1 MTRENKDIREIIN
14 QSLRLEIHPGSGV
27 LRQVARPV
35 ETMDDDI
42 AVLAGRMLD
51 FMRIN
56 DGVGLAAPQIGLS
69 RRIFVAELNGQSFCI
84 VNPQISQT
92 SDCEMM
98 EEGCLSLPGKAVVV
112 KRPKQIQIQGLDT
125 TGKTLCFTAA
135 GLLARIF
142 QHETDHLN
150 GVMICDYET

>member
-1 MTRENKDIREIIN
+1 MASKNGDIREIIN
-14 QSLRLEIHPGSGV
+14 QPFQLEIYPGSRV
-27 LRQVARPV
+27 LRQIARPV
-35 ETMDDDI
+35 EAMDDDI

-51 FMRIN
+51 FMRKN

-69 RRIFVAELNGQSFCI
+69 RRIFTAELNGQSFCI
-84 VNPQISQT
+84 VNPQITET
-92 SDCEMM
+92 SDWEMM
-98 EEGCLSLPGKAVVV
+98 EEGCLSLPGKAVIV
-112 KRPKQIQIQGLDT
+112 RRHKQIQIQGLDI
-125 TGKTLCFTAA
+125 TGKSLCFLAT